1 MGSAETSPAAPL
13 ALSLSISS
21 DLAWAARAMA
31 AIRRLLVEV
40 VGEERGE
47 PFGLACVEAVNNAI
61 VHAHAGDPALPV
73 EMRLEVTDEAVTVT
87 VRDRGEALD
96 PVVLERAAGANPY
109 EGLDTDALP
118 ESGLGFWLIR
128 QGVDRL
134 DYRREEH
141 GNRLSLVLVRRG

>member
-1 MGSAETSPAAPL
+1 MGPL

-31 AIRRLLVEV
+31 AIRQLLLEV
-40 VGEERGE
+40 AGEERGE

-61 VHAHAGDPALPV
+61 VHGHGGDPSLQV
-73 EMRLEVTDEAVTVT
+73 KILLEVTAESLTVK
-87 VRDRGEALD
+87 VRDHGAGLD
-96 PVVLERAAGANPY
+96 PAVLERAAGANPY
-109 EGLDTDALP
+109 EGAEVEGLP

-134 DYRREEH
+134 DYRKDPD
-141 GNRLSLVLVRRG
+141 GNWLSLVLERRA